1 MKFIV
6 DESAGRAVSDYLREI
21 GYDVIAVREVMPQA
35 DDQII
40 LNRAARERRVLIT
53 NDKDF
58 GELVFR
64 NGHVHH
70 GVLLLRLQD
79 ESPAN
84 RVRIVKAVLEQY
96 AEPLK
101 KYFIVATE
109 RRVRIRQSKNINE
122 IGVSP

>member
-1 MKFIV
+1 M

-21 GYDVIAVREVMPQA
+21 GYDVVAITEVMPKA

-64 NGHVHH
+64 NGYAHH
-70 GVLLLRLQD
+70 GVLLLRLKD

-101 KYFIVATE
+101 KHFIVATE
-109 RRVRIRQSKNINE
+109 RRVRIRRSKNINE

>member
-6 DESAGRAVSDYLREI
+6 DESAGRSVADYLREV
-21 GYDVIAVREVMPQA
+21 GYDVIAVTDVMPRG
-35 DDQII
+35 DDKRI
-40 LNRAARERRVLIT
+40 LNKAVKERRVLIT

-64 NGHVHH
+64 NGYAHQ
-70 GVLLLRLQD
+70 GVLLLRLHD

-84 RVRIVKAVLEQY
+84 RVRVVKAVLDQY
-96 AEPLK
+96 ADPLK
-101 KYFIVATE
+101 KHFIVATE
-109 RRVRIRQSKNINE
+109 RRVRIRRSKNINE

>member
-6 DESAGRAVSDYLREI
+6 DGSAGRAVSEYLREI
-21 GYDVIAVREVMPQA
+21 GYDVIA

-58 GELVFR
+58 GELIFR
-64 NGHVHH
+64 NGHAHH

-96 AEPLK
+96 VEPLK